1 MKPRSSKSAF
11 TLIELIVVIAII
23 AILAALLLPA
33 LAKAKANASR
43 VACTT
48 NLKQI
53 ALAFNLWLEDADAN
67 ALPWRLS
74 TAAGGNN
81 NHPLKNNLFVQ
92 YAAISNQLQNTKS
105 LVDPAD
111 KRRGLNAAAHWGE
124 TAGGLWNPAHQNNA
138 VSIGLGIDAGVISG
152 GVLLPIDQSQ
162 NHILLFDRHVS
173 NNGLTGCSSGITPA
187 TAYQKPFTMVAFTN
201 DVHGVNKGNI
211 ALMDGSA
218 HQVTTKGLHDALFI
232 GDDILG
238 GGGGTVH
245 ACATFY

>member
-1 MKPRSSKSAF
+1 MKTRASRSAF

-43 VACTT
+43 VSCTT
-48 NLKQI
+48 NMKQVS
-53 ALAFNLWLEDADAN
+53 LAFVLWMEDADAN
-67 ALPWRLS
+67 ALPWRLPTS
-74 TAAGGNN
+74 AMGNQ
-81 NHPLKNNLFVQ
+81 NHPLKNNLFCQ
-92 YAAISNQLQNTKS
+92 YSAISNQLQNTRS

-111 KRRGLNAAAHWGE
+111 KRRGLNPAVHWGE
-124 TAGGLWNPAHQNNA
+124 NQGGLWNPSHQNNA
-138 VSIGLGIDAGVISG
+138 VSYGLGIDAGVISG

-187 TAYQKPFTMVAFTN
+187 TAYNKPFTTVGFTN
-201 DVHGVNKGNI
+201 DVHGVNKGNV

-218 HQVTTKGLHDALFI
+218 HQVTTKGLHDLLFI

-238 GGGGTVH
+238 GGGGVVH
-245 ACATFY
+245 ACATFF